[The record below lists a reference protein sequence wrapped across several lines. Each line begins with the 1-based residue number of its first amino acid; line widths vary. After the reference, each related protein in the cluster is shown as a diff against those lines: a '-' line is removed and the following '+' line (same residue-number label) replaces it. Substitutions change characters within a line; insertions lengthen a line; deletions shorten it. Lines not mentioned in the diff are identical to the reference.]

1 MDLGL
6 SGKTAL
12 VCAASRGLGRAVAI
26 ELARE
31 GCDVGICGRTESS
44 VNETVEA
51 LQDVGTG
58 RVVGCVTDVGDP
70 AALDAL
76 VSFVSQSLGTM
87 PNIVV
92 WNAGGPPSGPLLDLP
107 ETALDEGIQ
116 LHMKGALHLFR
127 ATIPAMLE
135 EGWGRVIAVTSVAV
149 RQPLRNLGVSNGVRA
164 GLHGILKT
172 LALEVG
178 ASGVTVNAVLPG
190 YTRTQRLEELA
201 EVRASKENDTPANVL
216 ASFAAS
222 VPAGRLGE
230 RMNLLRPWASWPVSV
245 RATSMVL
252 LYPWT
257 VVSVRGCFSRKGC
270 VLV

>member
-12 VCAASRGLGRAVAI
+12 VCAASRGLGRAVAM

-31 GCDVGICGRTESS
+31 GCDVGICGRTESTL
-44 VNETVEA
+44 NQAVEA
-51 LQDVGTG
+51 IQEVGTG

-70 AALDAL
+70 TALDAL
-76 VSFVSQSLGTM
+76 VSFVAQSLGKM

-92 WNAGGPPSGPLLDLP
+92 WNAGGPPAGPILDVP

-127 ATIPAMLE
+127 ATIPTMIE

-149 RQPLRNLGVSNGVRA
+149 RQPLRNLGVSNSVRA
-164 GLHGILKT
+164 GLHGVLKT

-178 ASGVTVNAVLPG
+178 SSGVTVNAVLPG
-190 YTRTQRLEELA
+190 YTRTQRLQELA
-201 EVRASKENDTPANVL
+201 EARAFHENDTADNVL
-216 ASFAAS
+216 ASFAAA

-230 RMNLLRPWASWPVSV
+230 PEEFAAAVGFLASQRAGYINGVALPVDGGFCQGLL
-245 RATSMVL
+245 
-252 LYPWT
+252 
-257 VVSVRGCFSRKGC
+257 
-270 VLV
+270 